1 MKFGQWLG
9 LIVLIASLYVL
20 WEIRLL
26 LLLIFTAIVFATAL
40 NGVTRRLQSL
50 GVRRKLAAFTT
61 LTFAV
66 LFSILFFV
74 LIVPPF
80 VAQFEKLLDLVPA
93 VFSRIVFEIDGLEE
107 RLPGW
112 VTLPSISEII
122 PQLQPVG
129 TELIKNFFA
138 FFSNSLTIAVQL
150 LFVLVL
156 TLMMFANPS
165 SYRRGFI
172 QLFPAFYRRRVDEI
186 LTECEV
192 ALGNWLAGICINSIF
207 IATLSGVGLAALGI
221 QLVLAHALMAGVL
234 NFIPNIGPA
243 TSVVFPI
250 MVAVLDAPW
259 KTIAVLIWYGIIQQ
273 VESYWLTPTVMAK
286 QVSLLPAITLMAQI
300 FFATVFGLL
309 GLILALPLTV
319 VAKVWIEEALFKDI
333 LDRWGEEDLTT
344 QTTIETVPPIPS
356 IPESLPSQSP
366 EIAPSPDDGESKEN

>member
-1 MKFGQWLG
+1 VKFGQWLG

-138 FFSNSLTIAVQL
+138 FFSNSLAIAVQL